1 MKRELLHGFLLCAS
15 KNEQDAHLYK
25 AIERVPIKQRRRR
38 NLEESRKRETR
49 DRTCSFK
56 YHLGGSEGDF
66 EVCKRCFMGV
76 FGITESRVKRICNKL
91 ISGESP
97 KDNRGKG
104 RSANAT
110 PDNIFQLVH
119 NHIASFPVTQS
130 HYKDADYYYL
140 GSHLNVKIM
149 HQMYLQ
155 KFPNERVSYWY
166 YLKIFNEHFSL
177 RFKPPQVDI
186 CIKCEELSI
195 KIRDKTIPDERK
207 RYLIA
212 EKLIHLRQAA
222 KFYKKLRAIQK
233 RSQQDEETLGISF
246 DFMQNL
252 SLPAIPIQSTF
263 YLRQLTVSV
272 FSICDFKTN
281 QSHFF
286 LYDECIAGKGP
297 NDVASLVWNF
307 IQKNVPTSVK
317 NLHVFCD
324 NCPPQ
329 NKNHPVSTLFM
340 SLVQTHFESVDI
352 YYPIRSPLFFA
363 K

>member
-1 MKRELLHGFLLCAS
+1 M
-15 KNEQDAHLYK
+15 
-25 AIERVPIKQRRRR
+25 
-38 NLEESRKRETR
+38 
-49 DRTCSFK
+49 
-56 YHLGGSEGDF
+56 
-66 EVCKRCFMGV
+66 
-76 FGITESRVKRICNKL
+76 
-91 ISGESP
+91 
-97 KDNRGKG
+97 
-104 RSANAT
+104 
-110 PDNIFQLVH
+110 
-119 NHIASFPVTQS
+119 
-130 HYKDADYYYL
+130 
-140 GSHLNVKIM
+140 
-149 HQMYLQ
+149 
-155 KFPNERVSYWY
+155 
-166 YLKIFNEHFSL
+166 

-307 IQKNVPTSVK
+307 IQKNVPASVK
-317 NLHVFCD
+317 NLHVFCG